1 MDLIETLIIKAKNK
15 ITNSSI
21 GKSITY
27 TMLLYLVLGMTVY
40 IFVRI
45 LCSGWYTVILQR
57 YGLIST
63 YGDTVTAIYGNI
75 KYVLAFLQLMSD
87 HSAIFWVFLAEIIG
101 IRRFVR
107 SRLTAETE
115 AVHTALEYLTLG
127 DLSHE
132 QAFTGSDEI
141 GELAAQTEALRLHLL
156 EVKHDEWELQK
167 EQKSINSAFAHDM
180 RTPLTVMK
188 GYTEFLLRF
197 IPQGK
202 LSQEAVLDKL
212 HTILEQQ
219 ERLLEF
225 SKTMSEIQN
234 IEMWELHCTPVSIEK
249 LSDDIRSMTCSLLNA
264 SQSSDVIVDDDTPP
278 SLTLDSSLVIEVCE
292 NLVSNA
298 ARYARSHIAIRLS
311 FADERLIVYVEDDGP
326 GFSVGGLENA
336 ATLYWTE
343 SSTNGC
349 HFGMG
354 LYICSKLCERHGGI
368 LRHINKINGGA
379 IVSAEFKTHSCK

>member
-202 LSQEAVLDKL
+202 LSQEAILDKL
-212 HTILEQQ
+212 RTILEQQ

-249 LSDDIRSMTCSLLNA
+249 LSDDIRSMTCSLLSD

-326 GFSVGGLENA
+326 GFSASGLENA

-343 SSTNGC
+343 SSTNVS

-379 IVSAEFKTHSCK
+379 IISAEFKTHSCN

>member
-57 YGLIST
+57 YGLVSA

-115 AVHTALEYLTLG
+115 AVHTALEYLPLG

-249 LSDDIRSMTCSLLNA
+249 LSDDIRSMTCSPLLHL
-264 SQSSDVIVDDDTPP
+264 QHQPTI
-278 SLTLDSSLVIEVCE
+278 
-292 NLVSNA
+292 
-298 ARYARSHIAIRLS
+298 
-311 FADERLIVYVEDDGP
+311 
-326 GFSVGGLENA
+326 
-336 ATLYWTE
+336 
-343 SSTNGC
+343 ST
-349 HFGMG
+349 HD
-354 LYICSKLCERHGGI
+354 L
-368 LRHINKINGGA
+368 
-379 IVSAEFKTHSCK
+379 